1 MADDPNMKPE
11 DHRPPKSGHL
21 DGIDRAAYGDDSIHR
36 IHQQLGREK
45 EEPTEGFSQIPI
57 FLLFLFGALVF
68 WGGIY
73 MATNSGEF
81 RSDIFDPTWRPG
93 FGGNETAVAFDP
105 IKKGERL
112 YKNNCAA
119 CHQAEGQGVP
129 GVFPPLEGSSWVVG
143 SEERFVKILLR
154 GLSGPIEVKGN
165 TYNGNMPSYGENG
178 LGWDDR
184 DLHAITTYVRQ
195 AWGNGAPPVT
205 EETVAAVRAEIAGKS
220 GAWSADEL
228 LSAHPME

>member
-1 MADDPNMKPE
+1 MPKDPNLNPE
-11 DHRPPKSGHL
+11 DHRPEQSDHL
-21 DGIDRAAYGDDSIHR
+21 DGIDRAALGDDSIHS
-36 IHQQLGREK
+36 IHQQLQREK

-57 FLLFLFGALVF
+57 LLLFLFGGLMF
-68 WGGIY
+68 WAGIY
-73 MATNSGEF
+73 MENNSAEF
-81 RSDIFDPTWRPG
+81 RADIFDPDWKPG
-93 FGGNETAVAFDP
+93 FGGDQTAAAFDP

-129 GVFPPLEGSSWVVG
+129 GVFPPLAGSPWVVG

-154 GLSGPIEVKGN
+154 GLSGPIEVMGN

-184 DLHAITTYVRQ
+184 DIHAISTYVRQ
-195 AWGNGAPPVT
+195 AWGNGAPPVA
-205 EETVAAVRAEIAGKS
+205 EETVAAVRADIAGLS
-220 GAWSADEL
+220 GSRF
-228 LSAHPME
+228 